1 MLYTVGLNLSIMAIL
16 IYLIEFRKVTF
27 GVSFFDVFGKNP
39 LFIYLFSELFFVVLC
54 YIPIHQQMNAF
65 EWVSETVFQHL
76 APGSLGSLLT
86 AIAYLLL
93 CWLLGYVLHRKRIY
107 VKI

>member
-1 MLYTVGLNLSIMAIL
+1 
-16 IYLIEFRKVTF
+16 
-27 GVSFFDVFGKNP
+27 
-39 LFIYLFSELFFVVLC
+39 
-54 YIPIHQQMNAF
+54 MNAF